1 MGVPRRHAGAPR
13 VAARHPRRVRLRPRR
28 QGSRRPDR
36 VATGGR
42 ARLPRDAGETVD
54 ERIPS
59 GAQGCANAR
68 RGGRG
73 VRPRAVRLGLVAGSR
88 SSQSSPRARG
98 LLRRRR
104 VRYPRREPR
113 RTHRCPPRCTR
124 TTPPARADAAADR
137 PRGGGAAKKRRRDN
151 RRRGCAHRRLAGDG
165 ARRGALAFGPERV
178 RGVRVDVRGGE
189 AADRLPHARAQ
200 TPSASAPGGRAGVDA
215 GEGTTERVGVHAA
228 APRPAVDRADA
239 NGTGTR
245 SSSGRRRTP
254 VHIPK

>member
-28 QGSRRPDR
+28 RGSRRPDR

-54 ERIPS
+54 ERVPS

-73 VRPRAVRLGLVAGSR
+73 VRPRAVRLGLVAGPR
-88 SSQSSPRARG
+88 SSPPPPRARG

-104 VRYPRREPR
+104 VRDPRREPR
-113 RTHRCPPRCTR
+113 RTHRIPPRCAR
-124 TTPPARADAAADR
+124 TTPPARADVCTDR
-137 PRGGGAAKKRRRDN
+137 PRGGGATKKRRWDP
-151 RRRGCAHRRLAGDG
+151 RGCAHRRLAGDG
-165 ARRGALAFGPERV
+165 TRRGALAFGPEGL
-178 RGVRVDVRGGE
+178 RGVRVDVRWGE
-189 AADRLPHARAQ
+189 AADRLPRARAQ
-200 TPSASAPGGRAGVDA
+200 TPSASAPRGWAGVDA
-215 GEGTTERVGVHAA
+215 GEGTTKRVGVHAA